1 MLGSPKLRA
10 KKQMLRVDNFLLL
23 RNRRANPRLLLPAMY
38 PHLDGAP
45 SQEVEAAAAAAT
57 ASTAVGQTCPSATT
71 T

>member
-45 SQEVEAAAAAAT
+45 SQEVEAAAAAT
-57 ASTAVGQTCPSATT
+57 ASTAVGQSCPSATT